1 MPTMKA
7 GPYEVD
13 YTETGTG
20 PAVLLL
26 HSSAAGDRQW
36 RKLMEELA
44 GRYRLIAVNLFGYG
58 ATSKWPGER
67 PMKLADQAALVMA
80 AADLDPG
87 PIAIIGH
94 SLGGAVACEAALQ
107 LGKRVRVLALYEPI
121 LFYLLKQHGEKDA
134 YADIETMTSAC
145 FPQMKRGDWQAFGH
159 HFVDYWA
166 GAGAWAATPDD
177 RKARMLPML
186 PPIMHE
192 WDSLGV
198 DGRPIAEWGAIAAP
212 VHLLHAAD
220 TKLSTKTIAAL
231 LHRAHPNWIFHELPA
246 GGHLAPITR
255 PDLVNPLL
263 TKILDDTAAA

>member
-1 MPTMKA
+1 MPIVKA
-7 GPYEVD
+7 GPYDVD
-13 YTETGTG
+13 YAEAGSG
-20 PAVLLL
+20 PTVLLL
-26 HSSAAGDRQW
+26 HSSAAGNRQW
-36 RKLMEELA
+36 RKLMDELA
-44 GRYRLIAVNLFGYG
+44 GRYRLIAINLFGYG

-87 PIAIIGH
+87 RISIVSH
-94 SLGGAVACEAALQ
+94 SLGAAVACEAAMQ

-121 LFYLLKQHGEKDA
+121 LFYLLKQQGEKDA

-145 FPQMKRGDWQAFGH
+145 FPQMKRGDWQEFGH
-159 HFVDYWA
+159 QFVDYWA

-186 PPIMHE
+186 PPIVHE
-192 WDSLGV
+192 WAALGV
-198 DGRPIAEWGAIAAP
+198 DGRPIAEWGAIDAP

-231 LHRAHPNWIFHELPA
+231 LHRAHPHWIFHELPN
-246 GGHLAPITR
+246 GGHLAPIGR
-255 PDLVNPLL
+255 PDLVNPLIGR
-263 TKILDDTAAA
+263 ILDGAA